1 MGHAPKSKL
10 GALEQGKVS
19 VRDFRSSVRRRRSV
33 LAFALVAALP
43 IAAARSAMAEA
54 AATEAAAAS
63 EAPAAAADGASG
75 GATPAASGA
84 SAARPRLALVLSG
97 GGARG
102 AAHIGV
108 LRVLEEMHV
117 RPDIVVGTSM
127 GAIIGGLYAA
137 GYSPDEIEDLV
148 KETDW
153 KQIFIDRIDR
163 DDRSFRRRE
172 DDATFLIPLRLR
184 FKGWKPYIPPS
195 FLGGQ
200 RLDLL
205 LRSLEIRATGETDF
219 DRLPIPYRAVAADL
233 ANGKAVILDRGS
245 LATAMR
251 ASMSIAGMFPPV
263 QLDGRKLIDGG
274 AAANLAI
281 GIAQDLGAT
290 KVIAVDITSPLD
302 NPAELGSMFQILGQ
316 WTGYITEGNRL
327 EDLKRL
333 RPGDVLIQP
342 ALGDI
347 SFMAFNRAA
356 EAIGLGEA
364 AARGTLDDLKRFAV
378 GDQAWA
384 EFKARHHHRPAEET
398 RIDEVKVVNSSWVD
412 DRVVTHHLEIP
423 TGAPFDDEKV
433 RTEIMRLHGLD
444 YFGTIDDHL
453 DHDDGRGILTIRTP
467 EKPYGRNSLQ
477 FGAAFSDDFAGDAT
491 YALAIRH
498 LLLAANRRG
507 GEWENVLQFGDPG
520 VVKTEFYQPFDYG
533 MRWFG
538 TMGGE
543 LNRRNLRIWSDGSP
557 ISEYRTSYEEAHL
570 DVGRVFDR
578 WGDLRVGTFI
588 SNSDATLRIGS
599 PLFPDLKDQDAGYH
613 ARFTVDT
620 LDAVVYPTRGV
631 TVRSLWSRSLES
643 WGSDGERD
651 LGYFSA
657 GGAVTT
663 GRVTLYPSVQGCAL
677 LNGQPSL
684 SSSCRLGGLLHLSGL
699 GQDELLGERSVF
711 GSLVAYFALARLDLG
726 SLTQGVYAGLSL
738 ETGNVYQVSDTID
751 WQSLLTGGS
760 VFLGARTAIGPVYLG
775 YGVTEGGRDNIYLV
789 IGQRF

>member
-1 MGHAPKSKL
+1 MPTVRSAP
-10 GALEQGKVS
+10 
-19 VRDFRSSVRRRRSV
+19 VRRAATRAIV
-33 LAFALVAALP
+33 IVAAMLVAAG
-43 IAAARSAMAEA
+43 RSALA
-54 AATEAAAAS
+54 
-63 EAPAAAADGASG
+63 APAAEKASVAAG
-75 GATPAASGA
+75 TA
-84 SAARPRLALVLSG
+84 SAAGADTASRSTPAERPRLALVLSG

-102 AAHIGV
+102 AAHVGV
-108 LRVLEEMHV
+108 LKVLEEMHV

-127 GAIIGGLYAA
+127 GAIIGGLYAS
-137 GYSPDEIEDLV
+137 GYSPEEIEDLF
-148 KETDW
+148 KTIDW
-153 KQIFIDRIDR
+153 KQMFIDRIDR

-184 FKGWKPYIPPS
+184 FKGWKPYFPPS

-200 RLDLL
+200 KLELL

-233 ANGKAVILDRGS
+233 ANGKAVVLDRGS

-274 AAANLAI
+274 AAANLPV
-281 GIAQDLGAT
+281 GIAQELGAT
-290 KVIAVDITSPLD
+290 HVIAVDITSPLD
-302 NPAELGSMFQILGQ
+302 TSAELGSLFQILGQ
-316 WTGYITEGNRL
+316 WTGYITEGNRI

-333 RPGDVLIQP
+333 RTGDVLIQP

-347 SFMAFNRAA
+347 SFMAFNRVG

-364 AARGTLDDLKRFAV
+364 AARGALDDLKRFALS
-378 GDQAWA
+378 DEAWA
-384 EFKARHHHRPAEET
+384 GFKARHHPRPIEET
-398 RIDEVKVVNSSWVD
+398 RVDEVKVVNSSWVD
-412 DRVVTHHLEIP
+412 DRIVTHHLEIP

-477 FGAAFSDDFAGDAT
+477 FGASFSDDFAGDAT

-507 GEWENVLQFGDPG
+507 GEWENVFQVGDPG
-520 VVKTEFYQPFDYG
+520 VVKTEFYQPFDYS

-538 TMGGE
+538 AVGGE
-543 LNRRNLRIWSDGSP
+543 LNRHNTRIWSDGSP
-557 ISEYRTSYEEAHL
+557 VSEYRTAYEGGHV
-570 DVGRVFDR
+570 DVGRVLGR
-578 WGDLRVGTFI
+578 WGDLRVGAFV
-588 SNSDATLRIGS
+588 SNSDSVLRIGS
-599 PLFPDLKDQDAGYH
+599 PLFPDLQDHDAGYH

-620 LDAVVYPTRGV
+620 LDAVVYPVRGIS
-631 TVRSLWSRSLES
+631 VRSVWSRSLET

-651 LGYFSA
+651 LGYLSA

-663 GRVTLYPSVQGCAL
+663 GRVTFYPSVEGCAL
-677 LNGQPSL
+677 LNGQASL
-684 SSSCRLGGLLHLSGL
+684 STSCRLGGLLHLSGL
-699 GQDELLGERSVF
+699 GQDELLGERSIF
-711 GSLVAYFALARLDLG
+711 GSLRAYVALARLDLG
-726 SLTQGVYAGLSL
+726 PLTQGIYGGISL

-760 VFLGARTAIGPVYLG
+760 IFLGARTAIGPVYLG
-775 YGVTEGGRDNIYLV
+775 YGVTEGGRDNVYLV

>member
-1 MGHAPKSKL
+1 
-10 GALEQGKVS
+10 VS
-19 VRDFRSSVRRRRSV
+19 IVLSITPRRATAQ
-33 LAFALVAALP
+33 AFALVAAALL
-43 IAAARSAMAEA
+43 AAVRPAMAAPA
-54 AATEAAAAS
+54 AD
-63 EAPAAAADGASG
+63 EAPAVAGMAGAAGMD
-75 GATPAASGA
+75 ATSGA
-84 SAARPRLALVLSG
+84 APARPRLALVLSG

-102 AAHIGV
+102 AAHVGV
-108 LRVLEEMHV
+108 LKVLEEMHV

-137 GYSPDEIEDLV
+137 GYSPDEIEDLI
-148 KETDW
+148 KTTDW
-153 KQIFIDRIDR
+153 KKIFIDRIDR

-184 FKGWKPYIPPS
+184 FKGWKPYFPPS

-200 RLDLL
+200 RLELL

-274 AAANLAI
+274 AAANLPV
-281 GIAQDLGAT
+281 GIAQELGAT
-290 KVIAVDITSPLD
+290 RVIAVDITSPLD
-302 NPAELGSMFQILGQ
+302 TSAELGSMFQILGQ
-316 WTGYITEGNRL
+316 WTGYITEGNRI

-347 SFMAFNRAA
+347 SFMAFTRAG

-364 AARGTLDDLKRFAV
+364 AARGARDDLKPFAV
-378 GDQAWA
+378 GDAAWA
-384 EFKARHHHRPAEET
+384 EFKARHHPRPVEDT
-398 RIDEVKVVNSSWVD
+398 RVDEVKVVNSSWVD

-423 TGAPFDDEKV
+423 TGAPFDDGKV
-433 RTEIMRLHGLD
+433 RTEIMRLYGLD

-453 DHDDGRGILTIRTP
+453 DHDDGRGILTIHTP

-477 FGAAFSDDFAGDAT
+477 FGASFADDFEGYST

-507 GEWENVLQFGDPG
+507 GEWENVFQIGDPG
-520 VVKTEFYQPFDYG
+520 LVKTEFYQPFDYG
-533 MRWFG
+533 MKWFG
-538 TMGGE
+538 TVGGE
-543 LNRRNLRIWSDGSP
+543 LTRRNMRIWSDGSP
-557 ISEYRTSYEEAHL
+557 VSEYRTSYEEAHL
-570 DVGRVFDR
+570 DVGRVFGR
-578 WGDLRVGTFI
+578 WGDLRVGTFV

-599 PLFPDLKDQDAGYH
+599 PIFPDLKDQDAGYH
-613 ARFTVDT
+613 ARFSVDT
-620 LDAVVYPTRGV
+620 LDAVIYPARGV
-631 TVRSLWSRSLES
+631 SVQSLWSRSLEN

-657 GGAVTT
+657 GGAVTA

-684 SSSCRLGGLLHLSGL
+684 STSCRLGGLLHLSGL

-711 GSLVAYFALARLDLG
+711 GSLLAYVALARFDLG

-775 YGVTEGGRDNIYLV
+775 YGVTEGGRDKVYLI

>member
-1 MGHAPKSKL
+1 
-10 GALEQGKVS
+10 
-19 VRDFRSSVRRRRSV
+19 
-33 LAFALVAALP
+33 
-43 IAAARSAMAEA
+43 
-54 AATEAAAAS
+54 
-63 EAPAAAADGASG
+63 
-75 GATPAASGA
+75 
-84 SAARPRLALVLSG
+84 
-97 GGARG
+97 
-102 AAHIGV
+102 
-108 LRVLEEMHV
+108 V

-127 GAIIGGLYAA
+127 GAIVGGLYAA
-137 GYSPDEIEDLV
+137 GYSPDQIEDLIRT
-148 KETDW
+148 TDW
-153 KQIFIDRIDR
+153 KNIFIDRIDR

-184 FKGWKPYIPPS
+184 FKGWKPYFPPS

-205 LRSLEIRATGETDF
+205 LRSLEIQATGENDF

-274 AAANLAI
+274 AAANLPI

-290 KVIAVDITSPLD
+290 RVIAVDITSPLD
-302 NPAELGSMFQILGQ
+302 NSTELGSMFQILGQ
-316 WTGYITEGNRL
+316 WTGYITEGNRI

-342 ALGDI
+342 VLGDI
-347 SFMAFNRAA
+347 SFMAFTRAG

-364 AARGTLDDLKRFAV
+364 AARGALDDLKHFAV
-378 GDQAWA
+378 SDAAWA
-384 EFKARHHHRPAEET
+384 EFKARHHTRPAEET
-398 RIDEVKVVNSSWVD
+398 RVDEVKVVNSSWVD

-453 DHDDGRGILTIRTP
+453 DHDDGRGILTIHTP

-477 FGAAFSDDFAGDAT
+477 FGASFFDDFAGDAT

-507 GEWENVLQFGDPG
+507 GEWENVFQVGDPG
-520 VVKTEFYQPFDYG
+520 LVKTEFYQPFDYG
-533 MRWFG
+533 MKWFG
-538 TMGGE
+538 AVGGE
-543 LNRRNLRIWSDGSP
+543 MSRRNLRIWSNGAP
-557 ISEYRTSYEEAHL
+557 ISEYRDAYEEAHL
-570 DVGRVFDR
+570 DVGHVFGR

-588 SNSDATLRIGS
+588 ANSDATLRIGS
-599 PLFPDLKDQDAGYH
+599 PVFPDLKDQDAGYH
-613 ARFTVDT
+613 ARFSVDT

-631 TVRSLWSRSLES
+631 SVQSLWSRSLEN

-651 LGYFSA
+651 LGYLSA

-684 SSSCRLGGLLHLSGL
+684 STSCRLGGLLHLSGL

-711 GSLVAYFALARLDLG
+711 GSLLAYVALARFDLG
-726 SLTQGVYAGLSL
+726 SLTQGVYAGISL

-751 WQSLLTGGS
+751 WQSLLTGGP

-775 YGVTEGGRDNIYLV
+775 YGVTEGGRDNIYLI